1 MAEKF
6 ELNTEELDNVAGGK
20 KTEHVEQEDVNQEVN
35 NKKSN
40 QLNNVNG
47 KNTQHVT
54 QSNHVT
60 KNKGD
65 VVIKSP
71 VEIHDINNG
80 TFNMNF

>member
-6 ELNTEELDNVAGGK
+6 ELNLEELGNVAGGK
-20 KTEHVEQEDVNQEVN
+20 KTKRAEQEEINQEN
-35 NKKSN
+35 TNKKSN
-40 QLNNVNG
+40 QLSNING
-47 KNTQHVT
+47 KNIQHVT
-54 QSNHVT
+54 QVNHVT

>member
-6 ELNTEELDNVAGGK
+6 ELNLEELDNVAGGK
-20 KTEHVEQEDVNQEVN
+20 KTKRAEQEEINQEN
-35 NKKSN
+35 TNKKSN
-40 QLNNVNG
+40 QLSNING
-47 KNTQHVT
+47 KNIQHVT
-54 QSNHVT
+54 QVNHVT

>member
-6 ELNTEELDNVAGGK
+6 ELNLEELGNVAGGK
-20 KTEHVEQEDVNQEVN
+20 KTKSAEQEEINQEN
-35 NKKSN
+35 TNKKSN
-40 QLNNVNG
+40 QLSNING
-47 KNTQHVT
+47 KNIQHVT
-54 QSNHVT
+54 QVNHVT